1 MSTTTLPVT
10 VAATR
15 RARADRGEDLERWA
29 AELCAAAAEFPG
41 RTDGRVRLRRV
52 RGSVEVTVAV
62 TFVSAAA
69 AHAWEVSRQR
79 AVLVAG
85 GDDLTDGEA
94 WPAAMLWPAPVPP
107 RWRTALVVWAGLFP
121 FALALNAW
129 AAEPLAWLPVLPR
142 TVLSTALLVPLA
154 VYLGI
159 PAVQRLLGGRG
170 GGTG

>member
-15 RARADRGEDLERWA
+15 RAQADRGEDLERWA
-29 AELCAAAAEFPG
+29 ADLCAAAAQFPG
-41 RTDGRVRLRRV
+41 RTDGRVGRRRV
-52 RGSVEVTVAV
+52 RGSVEVTVAL
-62 TFVSAAA
+62 TFASAAA
-69 AHAWEVSRQR
+69 AHAWETSRQR
-79 AVLVAG
+79 AELVTDGDVLS
-85 GDDLTDGEA
+85 DGEA
-94 WPAAMLWPAPVPP
+94 WPAALPWPAPGPP

-129 AAEPLAWLPVLPR
+129 ATEPLAALPVLPR

-159 PAVQRLLGGRG
+159 PLVQRLLTRANRRRG
-170 GGTG
+170 